1 MKVISNLSKCEF
13 SRKFYSLKPME
24 VELKISDALG
34 VTIFSGNLETKVG
47 KQNLPVKL
55 TNWGGE
61 FIFCF

>member
-1 MKVISNLSKCEF
+1 
-13 SRKFYSLKPME
+13 ME